1 MSSATLA
8 MRLPVVVRTLIA
20 AALFALAAGSCGCAV
35 RQAADPLRA
44 SAVHCETPASFVWPE
59 RDTAEVES
67 RIAMQPGKHRLYVAG
82 LDDLRGKVRP
92 YIWSGEVEVLC
103 RRPSGRGLLC
113 EVRRVDSEPAW
124 YDPRVFMFYTSQTP
138 VMRADRTLTTLPPG
152 LRELDGTPMDGVIY
166 RLRPESRGVPGTR
179 GIVVALR
186 PLSGS
191 TYIRPVIA
199 ELRDRGWTVIESS
212 LGFGLSGV
220 GDERDAKNDQDLEN
234 YGRHIGQIANERLS
248 EWAYGCEAMVDM
260 VRRERPAL
268 EDKPVVVVGFSAGAI
283 GAPTVAARL
292 AEQCG
297 GGGGVGGVAGVVL
310 VGGGVNIA
318 RIAQTSSL
326 SDFGF
331 GVTFQGKK
339 LTGEKL
345 DRFSDAYLEAAT
357 LDSYHT
363 AAALRRTPALILQ
376 ADADDIVPVEA
387 GHALYEQLGCPER
400 WVFGGGHELLFLELG
415 FFDNQI
421 ADWIDGHVP
430 CGSSA
435 ARASNLT
442 ANRTS
447 GRLGKP

>member
-1 MSSATLA
+1 MSSATLG
-8 MRLPVVVRTLIA
+8 MRLTAFARTLVA
-20 AALFALAAGSCGCAV
+20 AAMVPLAALAGGCAV
-35 RQAADPLRA
+35 RQAADPSRHA
-44 SAVHCETPASFVWPE
+44 AVECDAPASFVWPE
-59 RDTAEVES
+59 RDVAGIDS

-92 YIWSGEVEVLC
+92 YIWSGDVDVLC
-103 RRPSGRGLLC
+103 RRPSGQGLLC
-113 EVRRVDSEPAW
+113 EVRRVDAEPAW
-124 YDPRVFMFYTSQTP
+124 YDPRVFMFYSSQTP
-138 VMRADRTLTTLPPG
+138 VMRADRTMTELPPG

-166 RLRPESRGVPGTR
+166 RLRPESRGAPATR

-191 TYIRPVIA
+191 TYIRPVIN

-212 LGFGLSGV
+212 LGFGLNGV
-220 GDERDAKNDQDLEN
+220 GDERDAQNDQDLEK
-234 YGRHIGQIANERLS
+234 YGRRIGEIANDRLS

-260 VRRERPAL
+260 VREERPGL
-268 EDKPVVVVGFSAGAI
+268 RGKPVVVVGFSAGAI

-292 AEQCG
+292 EEQLG
-297 GGGGVGGVAGVVL
+297 ERGGVGGVVL

-345 DRFSDAYLEAAT
+345 ERFSDSYLKAAT

-363 AAALRRTPALILQ
+363 AAALRRMPALMLQ
-376 ADADDIVPVEA
+376 ADADDIVPVET
-387 GHALYEQLGCPER
+387 GRTLYEQLGKPER
-400 WVFGGGHELLFLELG
+400 WTFSGGHELLFLELG
-415 FFDNQI
+415 FFDTKI

-430 CGSSA
+430 A
-435 ARASNLT
+435 TVAAPARAVT
-442 ANRTS
+442 A
-447 GRLGKP
+447 K